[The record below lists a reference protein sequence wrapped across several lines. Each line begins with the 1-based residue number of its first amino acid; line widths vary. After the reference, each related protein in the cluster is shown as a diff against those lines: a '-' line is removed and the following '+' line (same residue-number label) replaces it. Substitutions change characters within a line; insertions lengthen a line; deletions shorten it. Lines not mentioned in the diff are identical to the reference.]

1 MVIQIMGVG
10 GRGGVGRGLSE
21 GNCVVARRK
30 RPGQNVIILAYFSV
44 IELGAGG
51 MLGWVGEEDDP
62 FFSFIPPSPIVSH
75 DICFEKVKHQLT
87 AGLNQL

>member
-1 MVIQIMGVG
+1 MVIQIMGIG

-51 MLGWVGEEDDP
+51 GHVRVGVKKMILSFP
-62 FFSFIPPSPIVSH
+62 FLHPSFT
-75 DICFEKVKHQLT
+75 Q
-87 AGLNQL
+87 